1 MRRSGPL
8 SAAVRVLRQTVCDVW
23 AAQAMEWAAA
33 LACYGV
39 LSLFPLLLA
48 GAAVVSYVVA
58 PAVVTARL
66 SAKRAMERFGAGE
79 QRPDKVRPGNAK
91 HAEHPLHGEYAH
103 FGCQEPVGTL
113 MADAQK
119 STGSW
124 MICMT
129 HISDGCPLA
138 SGRRVVA

>member
-1 MRRSGPL
+1 
-8 SAAVRVLRQTVCDVW
+8 
-23 AAQAMEWAAA
+23 MEWAAA

-91 HAEHPLHGEYAH
+91 HAEPPLHGEYAH

-113 MADAQK
+113 EADAQK

-129 HISDGCPLA
+129 HISDGRPLA
-138 SGRRVVA
+138 SVRRVVA